1 MKRASERKITGMRRL
16 ILPSVFVL
24 LMAAAALAEDVAIVF
39 TRPGC
44 PPCERLKAAMAGDPS
59 LFAGYRLQQVD
70 TSQDREMAAK
80 YGVRSVPTIVVVR
93 SGKQIKRRT
102 GYESAD
108 ELREWLD
115 GAKKV
120 KRGRWR

>member
-1 MKRASERKITGMRRL
+1 MTAENGDMRQL

-44 PPCERLKAAMAGDPS
+44 PPCERLKAAIAEDAT

-70 TSQDREMAAK
+70 SSQDRELAAK
-80 YGVRSVPTIVVVR
+80 YGVRSVPMIVVLR
-93 SGKQIKRRT
+93 NGKQIGRRT
-102 GYESAD
+102 GYESA
-108 ELREWLD
+108 EALREWLD
-115 GAKKV
+115 TQ
-120 KRGRWR
+120 KRSRRWRR

>member
-1 MKRASERKITGMRRL
+1 MKRL

-24 LMAAAALAEDVAIVF
+24 LMAAAALAEDVALVF

-44 PPCERLKAAMAGDPS
+44 PPCDRLKAAMAADAA
-59 LFAGYRLQQVD
+59 LFAGYRVELID
-70 TSQDREMAAK
+70 TSADKQLAAK
-80 YGVRSVPTIVVVR
+80 HGVRSVPTIVVVR
-93 SGKQIKRRT
+93 NGKTVKRRA

-108 ELREWLD
+108 ELRAWLD
-115 GAKKV
+115 GAKKT